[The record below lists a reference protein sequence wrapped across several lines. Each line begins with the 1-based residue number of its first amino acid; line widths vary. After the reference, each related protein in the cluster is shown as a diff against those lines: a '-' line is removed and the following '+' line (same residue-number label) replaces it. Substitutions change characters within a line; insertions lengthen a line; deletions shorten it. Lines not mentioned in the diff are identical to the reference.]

1 MPGVGR
7 PVVQVNSVSKVYGN
21 GTVALTGVDMALKAG
36 EFVSLLGPSGCGK
49 STLLRLMAGLGS
61 PSSGRIA
68 WWEQD
73 HSVVGTHGHR
83 LAYVFQD
90 PSLMPWANVER
101 NVYLPLKLASVSRR
115 KADQPVARALEMV
128 GLNDFREA
136 YPRELSG
143 GMQMRVSIARALVTS
158 PNLLFMDE
166 PFGALDE
173 MTRARLNQ
181 DLLSLWYANKWTI
194 AFVTHS
200 IYEAVF
206 LSSRVMVMAAR
217 PGRVVADI
225 TVDAPYPRTDSFRN
239 SAEYHQY
246 CRTLSQCLAKAS
258 EPQQGDRYDGK
269 ETAAD

>member
-1 MPGVGR
+1 MGR
-7 PVVQVNSVSKVYGN
+7 PVVQVNGVSKVYGN
-21 GTVALTGVDMALKAG
+21 GTVALTDVDMALKAG

-49 STLLRLMAGLGS
+49 STLLRLMAGLGK

-73 HSVVGTHGHR
+73 QGVMGTRGRR

-90 PSLMPWANVER
+90 PSLMPWANVEK

-115 KADQPVARALEMV
+115 KAEEPVARALEMV
-128 GLNDFREA
+128 GLNDFRTA

-158 PNLLFMDE
+158 PDLLFMDE

-173 MTRARLNQ
+173 MTRGRLNQ
-181 DLLSLWYANKWTI
+181 DLLSLWYANKWTV

-200 IYEAVF
+200 IYEAVY

-217 PGRVVADI
+217 PGRVIADI
-225 TVDAPYPRTDSFRN
+225 SIDAPYPRTESFRE
-239 SAEYHQY
+239 SADYHHY

-258 EPQQGDRYDGK
+258 EPQQGEQRDGEPK
-269 ETAAD
+269 AAD